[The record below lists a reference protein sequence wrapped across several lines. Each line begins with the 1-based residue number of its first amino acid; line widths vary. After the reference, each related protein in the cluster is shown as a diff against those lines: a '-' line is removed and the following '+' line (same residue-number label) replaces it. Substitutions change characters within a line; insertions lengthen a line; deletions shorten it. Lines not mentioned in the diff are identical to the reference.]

1 MFVLWGILHALHTV
15 YLKWTECIFLT
26 DSFEISTTVFLG
38 TYLAKCVNQEPT
50 HCSKPFFNVWI
61 ATQMENRSPRT
72 KVWSSSDEMLVV
84 GGKHDSGWSRQ
95 FWGSF
100 AQELR
105 ELGFCKVFFPQT
117 FVRYGWWFGFL
128 GSPYERDCYLGAPLE
143 SQTTN
148 FPLADFP
155 DMFFFLLVN

>member
-105 ELGFCKVFFPQT
+105 ELGFCTVFFPQT
-117 FVRYGWWFGFL
+117 FVR
-128 GSPYERDCYLGAPLE
+128 
-143 SQTTN
+143 
-148 FPLADFP
+148 
-155 DMFFFLLVN
+155 